1 MLYLRKINYL
11 NMKNF
16 ELLAAVNGGILSL
29 KSTGLSS
36 NTAWRTFQ
44 LRKALNAAL
53 EKYQSD
59 IKGLLAEA
67 GIEDGEAFEKRRSEL
82 KLIENRSEGEEK
94 DLSEIE
100 DKLRLYSELMDKLIN
115 EDVDFTG
122 LKPLPYA
129 EWRKLVDL
137 NTDSEGKSPL
147 GFNIFYLF
155 GQPNSNVDV
164 EASLEGIVWYAP
176 EEPES

>member
-1 MLYLRKINYL
+1 
-11 NMKNF
+11 MKNF
-16 ELLAAVNGGILSL
+16 ELLAAVNGGILNL

-59 IKGLLAEA
+59 IKGILTEV
-67 GIEDGEAFEKRRSEL
+67 GIEDDVAFDKLLDEL
-82 KLIENRSEGEEK
+82 KKKENRGEEENK
-94 DLSEIE
+94 KLAEMES
-100 DKLRLYSELMDKLIN
+100 KLRLYNEFIIKLIK

-137 NTDSEGKSPL
+137 NTDSEGKSSL
-147 GFNIFYLF
+147 GFNMFYLF

-164 EASLEGIVWYAP
+164 ETALEGIAWYAP
-176 EEPES
+176 EEEEDK